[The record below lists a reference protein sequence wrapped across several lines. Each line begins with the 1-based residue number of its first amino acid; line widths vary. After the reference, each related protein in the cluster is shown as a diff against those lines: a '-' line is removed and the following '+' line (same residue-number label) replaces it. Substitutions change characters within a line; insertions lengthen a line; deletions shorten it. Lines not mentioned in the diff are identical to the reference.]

1 MRTTVT
7 LENDVAVRLKR
18 LRKTR
23 PFKDLVNDALRAGL
37 DQIESKS
44 FSKTRRYVIT
54 PVKGRPLRTNLDNVA
69 EVIAEVEGDAFR

>member
-18 LRKTR
+18 LRKSR

-37 DQIESKS
+37 DHIESKPS
-44 FSKTRRYVIT
+44 SERRYAIT
-54 PVKGRPLRTNLDNVA
+54 TVKGRPLRTNLDNVA
-69 EVIAEVEGDAFR
+69 EVIAEVEGDRFR

>member
-7 LENDVAVRLKR
+7 LEDDVAVRLKR
-18 LRKTR
+18 LRKIR

-37 DQIESKS
+37 DQIESKPS
-44 FSKTRRYVIT
+44 SNSRRYVIT